1 MKSILVLTLY
11 IWSTAQKTAKYKQKK
26 IKIDYEYLP
35 QGYKDPE
42 TVICQK
48 TATSSGG
55 GGGGGGGTS
64 VWGYLTAGVV
74 AANVVANLAN
84 NVNSNNNNNNNN
96 NNLDNSNNN
105 NMNIGNSAN
114 SNMNMNIIIP
124 IPGGRSFKK
133 DSASVKKLL
142 HPIFCLTFAQ
152 NVKVKTISDLSVQV
166 TNIALNLIVSHM
178 FQNIFT
184 TDQLLSYS
192 LNLFTCKSSEI
203 L

>member
-1 MKSILVLTLY
+1 MGN
-11 IWSTAQKTAKYKQKK
+11 YKVCFS
-26 IKIDYEYLP
+26 D
-35 QGYKDPE
+35 
-42 TVICQK
+42 
-48 TATSSGG
+48 
-55 GGGGGGGTS
+55 
-64 VWGYLTAGVV
+64 
-74 AANVVANLAN
+74 
-84 NVNSNNNNNNNN
+84 NNNNNNNN

-142 HPIFCLTFAQ
+142 HPIFCQTFAK
-152 NVKVKTISDLSVQV
+152 NVKVKTISDLSVKV
-166 TNIALNLIVSHM
+166 TNIALNLIISHM

-184 TDQLLSYS
+184 TDQLLDYS
-192 LNLFTCKSSEI
+192 LNPPTCKSSEI